1 MLARTLQKCRRM
13 HVGSSK
19 SKGSTQVEWLYF
31 VAFALVFTGLIIYS
45 KTAKDPVI
53 EEANADDQR
62 YQLLNDDE
70 EQADHRHDEKTVS

>member
-1 MLARTLQKCRRM
+1 MSDPWVPNITCLFID
-13 HVGSSK
+13 S
-19 SKGSTQVEWLYF
+19 
-31 VAFALVFTGLIIYS
+31 
-45 KTAKDPVI
+45 AKDPVI